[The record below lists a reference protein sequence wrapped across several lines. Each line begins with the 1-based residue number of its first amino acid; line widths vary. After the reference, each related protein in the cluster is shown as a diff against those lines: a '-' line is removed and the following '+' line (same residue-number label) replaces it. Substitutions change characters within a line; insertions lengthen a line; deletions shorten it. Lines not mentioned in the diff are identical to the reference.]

1 MASLVESLRPSD
13 PTAPSAPAGGGGDF
27 STNVGQSERVA
38 SGVAGGLMVVY
49 GLSKGSL
56 GGLLIAAAGAAVA
69 HRGLTG
75 HCSLYEKL
83 GVSTAD
89 ADAHGR
95 TPPQKL
101 NRHGVHVEVS
111 YTIDK
116 PRQALYGFWRDFTNL
131 PKFMGHLKSVTVQ
144 DGTRSHWVAEGSAGT
159 AVSWDADVINDVP
172 GEVIAWHSR
181 AGGDVETAGSIRF
194 RDGPPG
200 RGTEVSVTM
209 QYIPPGGKAGAA
221 IAKLLGRSGEGEVR
235 EDLRRFKQLME
246 AGEIPTTDG
255 QSHGSRSP
263 LGEAVLSS

>member
-144 DGTRSHWVAEGSAGT
+144 DGTRSHWVAEGPAGT

-172 GEVIAWHSR
+172 GEVIAC
-181 AGGDVETAGSIRF
+181 F

-209 QYIPPGGKAGAA
+209 QYIPPGGKIGAA
-221 IAKLLGRSGEGEVR
+221 IAKLLGHSGEGEVR